1 MRFSLVVVAQ
11 RHRRNLDFGLKNCSA
26 YGDLAI
32 LWEETKWTNLT
43 KKHSIK
49 ENKVSIWNFFVQ
61 KKYFK
66 KQIFVLKSWSFKDI
80 ASFTI
85 YKLKECLPYPFNSSM
100 SNFLKFGMF
109 SWDLYAKI
117 YVLWS
122 RGPKKMFVGFGFSEV
137 QQTRPKT
144 LARWGLKTL
153 ILRLRLLFD
162 RKLSVLMY
170 ICNVLSV
177 IFWHKPFDLNLIMHS
192 NTAPSTGSR

>member
-11 RHRRNLDFGLKNCSA
+11 RHRRNLDFGLKYCSA

-49 ENKVSIWNFFVQ
+49 ENKVSIWNFFS

-122 RGPKKMFVGFGFSEV
+122 RGQKKMFVCWFWIFRSSAN
-137 QQTRPKT
+137 QTENSCT
-144 LARWGLKTL
+144 
-153 ILRLRLLFD
+153 LRLKDINF
-162 RKLSVLMY
+162 KAS
-170 ICNVLSV
+170 
-177 IFWHKPFDLNLIMHS
+177 
-192 NTAPSTGSR
+192 APLWSKIKRSYVYM